1 MNFDAVSH
9 WETARVRKKLVRA
22 TLTSVLSLQ
31 KEGEDVFQR
40 NLERERSARKMT
52 DRERTASQA
61 YLEVA
66 AAHGVEYVFGLPG
79 TSGQEFIGTIADQEK
94 IRFIL
99 ALHETCVVSM
109 ADGYARVSGKPSL
122 AQLSTLPG
130 TANAVGAL
138 YDAYRDRSPVVL
150 TSTNVDTR
158 IVGRDSHTEGKD
170 LVELTKQFTKWS
182 CEVHRADRIP
192 EILNRAFK
200 VAATPPTGPVY
211 LSLPSNLLGEPINIQ
226 NPDAERSRVV
236 PRMPGDPE
244 ALTEAAGM
252 LAEAKRPLI
261 VAGSGIAKTGAIKE
275 LVELAE
281 IVAAPVVMEPRYS
294 FLSFPTTHPY
304 SFQIA
309 ERQPT
314 FDLPVWGEPDLILAI
329 GCRLIREYRYLPEPV
344 IKPETRCIHIE
355 EDPWEIGKVF
365 PVDLG
370 IVADAKSAL
379 RSLLDVL
386 PAKVDG
392 NHKAERIERL
402 KKAKETVKAELE
414 KRIQN
419 GWDATPI
426 NAARL
431 VRTMDKLLEP
441 DALIVNE
448 SPTSKDILMSN
459 FQFTPGRSY
468 FSNSSAGH
476 LGWGLGAAIGAKLAS
491 PGRRVVACLGDGSC
505 MFGIQGLWTMAKYR
519 VPLVVIVF
527 NNRAYMAVKN
537 QFRGTDERI
546 KIAAEMGAE
555 LVGPELN
562 FARIADSFGIF
573 GQRVEEPGQI
583 EAALKRALDQS
594 GPALVDVVIS
604 QNTRKD

>member
-1 MNFDAVSH
+1 MAQQE
-9 WETARVRKKLVRA
+9 W
-22 TLTSVLSLQ
+22 
-31 KEGEDVFQR
+31 
-40 NLERERSARKMT
+40 
-52 DRERTASQA
+52 TASQA

-109 ADGYARVSGKPSL
+109 ADGYARVSGRPTL

-170 LVELTKQFTKWS
+170 LLELTKQFTKWS

-200 VAATPPTGPVY
+200 VASTPPTGPVY
-211 LSLPSNLLGEPINIQ
+211 LSLPSNLLGEAIKVQ
-226 NPDAERSRVV
+226 NPNVERFRIV
-236 PRMPGDPE
+236 PRLAGDPD
-244 ALTEAAGM
+244 ALKDAAKF
-252 LAEAKRPLI
+252 LAKAKRPLV
-261 VAGSGIAKTGAIKE
+261 VAGSSVAKAGAIEE
-275 LVELAE
+275 LVKLAE
-281 IVAAPVVMEPRYS
+281 MVAAPVVMEPRYS

-309 ERQPT
+309 ERQPS
-314 FDLPVWGEPDLILAI
+314 FNLPLWGEPDLIFAI
-329 GCRLIREYRYLPEPV
+329 GCRLIREYRYISEPV
-344 IKPETRCIHIE
+344 IKPETRCVHIE

-370 IVADAKSAL
+370 IVADPKSAL
-379 RSLLDVL
+379 DSLIDIFPKLSDQDSSSR
-386 PAKVDG
+386 KT
-392 NHKAERIERL
+392 ERIECL
-402 KKAKETVKAELE
+402 QKAKAQTNAELE
-414 KRIQN
+414 NRIKV

-431 VRTMDKLLEP
+431 MRTMDKLIEG

-459 FQFTPGRSY
+459 FQFTPARSY

-476 LGWGLGAAIGAKLAS
+476 LGWGLGAAIGATLAS
-491 PGRRVVACLGDGSC
+491 PKRRVVACLGDGSA
-505 MFGIQGLWTMAKYR
+505 MFGIQGLWTLAKYR
-519 VPLVVIVF
+519 VPLLVIVF

-537 QFRGTDERI
+537 QFRGPEERI
-546 KIAAEMGAE
+546 RIAAEMGAE
-555 LVGPELN
+555 LVGPEIN
-562 FARIADSFGIF
+562 FSRLAETFGIF
-573 GQRVEEPGQI
+573 GQRVVQPEAIEP
-583 EAALKRALDQS
+583 ALKCALEQN
-594 GPALVDVVIS
+594 GPALIDVVIG